1 MRRNLLWI
9 ILVVFL
15 VVSYLASG
23 TVEFLVDWLWFADL
37 GQGGVFRTIFF
48 TRLALGAG
56 GGALAAV
63 FLYANFAYA
72 LRQVGDP
79 SRYLPPE
86 LLGTPLGGL
95 MSAASMRRMAV
106 AASLLI
112 GAVTGLAAGSGWQ
125 ALLLYRYGEAFG
137 AADPVFNRDAAF
149 YIFTMPVLDKVQAY
163 VWTLGVVALI
173 GAGFTYLAKV
183 QSERGEG
190 ADVITINSFPPP
202 ARWHL
207 ALLAAWVLVATGVGM
222 YLDRFSAMHEPGGLF
237 TGPGYA
243 DIHATLPLLALKAV
257 TSFVC
262 AGVVL
267 WALPR
272 GRYRDLIGAAV
283 LAAAVWIGG
292 GVYTSVIQ
300 RFVVVPNQL
309 EKERP
314 YLRDHIA
321 ATNRAFGLEGITE
334 RPLVE
339 DDDLTAKDIARN
351 SATVNNVRLWDH
363 EPLLETFSQIQ
374 EIRTYY
380 DFLSVDNDRYLV
392 GGELRQMMLSPREMS
407 TAALQ
412 SRAWIN
418 ERLIYTHGYGL
429 TMGPVNRVNEQGLP
443 VLYVKDLPPK
453 SQYRELAIAH
463 PEIYFG
469 ELVDDYV
476 FVKTRQEEFNFPEGD
491 HNNFSTYSGS
501 GGLKLDSVYRR
512 LLLSLYLRD
521 FSMLLSN
528 DFTPETR
535 VLLVRNILRRVSKIA
550 PFFRYDRDP
559 YLVIHEG
566 RMKWILDGYTASDR
580 YPYSEQIRDVGNYMR
595 NPVKVVVDA
604 KDGDVTF
611 YLAAPQE
618 PFARAYAAM
627 FPALFRPLAD
637 LPAGLKAHLRHPEDL
652 FSVQAAIYAT
662 YHMTDVNTF
671 YNKEDLWSIPV
682 VGQKRM
688 LPYFTVMKLP
698 GENKE
703 EFILMLPFTPRGK
716 DNLAAWMVAR
726 MDGPHYGKLIVY
738 TFPKQRLIFG
748 PKQMV
753 GRINQDPEV
762 SQQITLWES
771 SGSSVIRG
779 TLLVIP
785 IENSLIYV
793 QPIYLKAV
801 DGRIPELK
809 RVVVGYQ
816 NEIAMAEDLEGALS
830 RIFSG
835 RRPQQRASPQAAA
848 ALAPSAP
855 AAAPHASA
863 LPPSGRP
870 SQSLARQAL
879 GHYNAMAEAA
889 RGGDWARF
897 GRELELLGQKLR
909 ELAK

>member
-1 MRRNLLWI
+1 
-9 ILVVFL
+9 
-15 VVSYLASG
+15 
-23 TVEFLVDWLWFADL
+23 
-37 GQGGVFRTIFF
+37 
-48 TRLALGAG
+48 
-56 GGALAAV
+56 
-63 FLYANFAYA
+63 
-72 LRQVGDP
+72 
-79 SRYLPPE
+79 
-86 LLGTPLGGL
+86 
-95 MSAASMRRMAV
+95 
-106 AASLLI
+106 
-112 GAVTGLAAGSGWQ
+112 
-125 ALLLYRYGEAFG
+125 
-137 AADPVFNRDAAF
+137 
-149 YIFTMPVLDKVQAY
+149 
-163 VWTLGVVALI
+163 
-173 GAGFTYLAKV
+173 
-183 QSERGEG
+183 
-190 ADVITINSFPPP
+190 
-202 ARWHL
+202 
-207 ALLAAWVLVATGVGM
+207 
-222 YLDRFSAMHEPGGLF
+222 
-237 TGPGYA
+237 
-243 DIHATLPLLALKAV
+243 
-257 TSFVC
+257 
-262 AGVVL
+262 
-267 WALPR
+267 
-272 GRYRDLIGAAV
+272 
-283 LAAAVWIGG
+283 
-292 GVYTSVIQ
+292 
-300 RFVVVPNQL
+300 
-309 EKERP
+309 
-314 YLRDHIA
+314 
-321 ATNRAFGLEGITE
+321 
-334 RPLVE
+334 
-339 DDDLTAKDIARN
+339 
-351 SATVNNVRLWDH
+351 
-363 EPLLETFSQIQ
+363 
-374 EIRTYY
+374 
-380 DFLSVDNDRYLV
+380 
-392 GGELRQMMLSPREMS
+392 
-407 TAALQ
+407 
-412 SRAWIN
+412 
-418 ERLIYTHGYGL
+418 
-429 TMGPVNRVNEQGLP
+429 
-443 VLYVKDLPPK
+443 
-453 SQYRELAIAH
+453 
-463 PEIYFG
+463 
-469 ELVDDYV
+469 
-476 FVKTRQEEFNFPEGD
+476 
-491 HNNFSTYSGS
+491 
-501 GGLKLDSVYRR
+501 
-512 LLLSLYLRD
+512 
-521 FSMLLSN
+521 
-528 DFTPETR
+528 
-535 VLLVRNILRRVSKIA
+535 
-550 PFFRYDRDP
+550 
-559 YLVIHEG
+559 
-566 RMKWILDGYTASDR
+566 
-580 YPYSEQIRDVGNYMR
+580 
-595 NPVKVVVDA
+595 
-604 KDGDVTF
+604 
-611 YLAAPQE
+611 
-618 PFARAYAAM
+618 M

-726 MDGPHYGKLIVY
+726 MDGAHYGKLIVY

-855 AAAPHASA
+855 AAAPQASA